1 MCCSGAYVRR
11 RLGYDMHAD
20 GVRVGAA
27 EEEGRLTRR
36 WVSDLRRLTG
46 RASDPL
52 ARGLKGSGAAR
63 DCFWVGEFVSMYE
76 QAGVVGVEAW

>member
-1 MCCSGAYVRR
+1 
-11 RLGYDMHAD
+11 MHAD

-52 ARGLKGSGAAR
+52 DGGLEGSGAA
-63 DCFWVGEFVSMYE
+63 GEAVF
-76 QAGVVGVEAW
+76 G